1 MKKKVFSSLIAL
13 FSINILLAQIVVFT
27 PVKVEQEDVEQF
39 LNVEMNY
46 SKQIAQDAVNNGNLL
61 GWALLQSTN
70 PGPDDYNYMWVN
82 AYPDINTAANK
93 NMWWNNSEKVVGIK
107 PDVLFSDGSKY
118 KFDRSYTYQ
127 MKLTIPNVAP
137 AGYVL
142 LNFTSPDDVD
152 AVAASAEKYVL
163 PHFKKN
169 MGDHGM
175 VGWGMATKITPQG
188 KDYSSVMFYD
198 SYDNLA
204 NAMRHLAGDG
214 VMKGLPFD
222 KMEKAVW
229 EMRPLMK
236 VIAATEEKQ

>member
-61 GWALLQSTN
+61 GWALLKSTN
-70 PGPDDYNYMWVN
+70 PGPDDFNYMWVN
-82 AYPDINTAANK
+82 AYPDINTAANE

-107 PDVLFSDGSKY
+107 PDVLFSESSKY

-127 MKLTIPNVAP
+127 MKLTIPNVAE
-137 AGYVL
+137 AGYVI

-169 MGDHGM
+169 MSNHGM
-175 VGWGMATKITPQG
+175 VGWGMATKITPQR

-198 SYDNLA
+198 SYDTLA
-204 NAMRHLAGDG
+204 NAMRHLAGEG

-229 EMRPLMK
+229 EMKPLMK
-236 VIAATEEKQ
+236 VIAGTEAKQ

>member
-1 MKKKVFSSLIAL
+1 MKKRLFSTLIAL

-27 PVKVEQEDVEQF
+27 PVKVNKEDVDQF

-46 SKQIAQDAVNNGNLL
+46 SKKIAQDAVNNGNLL

-118 KFDRSYTYQ
+118 KFDRTYTYQ

-142 LNFTSPDDVD
+142 LNFTSPVI
-152 AVAASAEKYVL
+152 EK
-163 PHFKKN
+163 
-169 MGDHGM
+169 
-175 VGWGMATKITPQG
+175 
-188 KDYSSVMFYD
+188 
-198 SYDNLA
+198 
-204 NAMRHLAGDG
+204 
-214 VMKGLPFD
+214 
-222 KMEKAVW
+222 
-229 EMRPLMK
+229 
-236 VIAATEEKQ
+236 

>member
-1 MKKKVFSSLIAL
+1 MKKKVFSFLIAL
-13 FSINILLAQIVVFT
+13 FSINILVAQIVVFS

-61 GWALLQSTN
+61 GWALLKNTN
-70 PGPDDYNYMWVN
+70 PGPDDFNYIWVN

-93 NMWWNNSEKVVGIK
+93 NAWWNNSEKVVGIK

-118 KFDRSYTYQ
+118 KFDRSYTYK
-127 MKLTIPNVAP
+127 MEMTIPNTAN
-137 AGYVL
+137 AEYVI
-142 LNFTSPDDVD
+142 LNFATPDDVD
-152 AVAASAEKYVL
+152 AVAASSKKYVL

-169 MGDHGM
+169 MSDHGM

-188 KDYSSVMFYD
+188 KDYSSIMYYD
-198 SYDNLA
+198 SYDSLA
-204 NAMRHLAGDG
+204 NAMKHLAGEG

-222 KMEKAVW
+222 KLEKVTW

-236 VIAATEEKQ
+236 VIAGTEAKQ

>member
-1 MKKKVFSSLIAL
+1 MKKRLFSTLIAL

-27 PVKVEQEDVEQF
+27 PVKVNKEDVDQF

-46 SKQIAQDAVNNGNLL
+46 SKKIAQDAVNNGNLL

-198 SYDNLA
+198 SYDTLA
-204 NAMRHLAGDG
+204 NAMRHLAGES

-229 EMRPLMK
+229 EKRPLMK

>member
-27 PVKVEQEDVEQF
+27 PVKVEQGDVEQF

-70 PGPDDYNYMWVN
+70 PGPD
-82 AYPDINTAANK
+82 
-93 NMWWNNSEKVVGIK
+93 MWWNNSEKVVGIK
-107 PDVLFSDGSKY
+107 PDVLFSDSSKY

-127 MKLTIPNVAP
+127 MKMTIPNTAP
-137 AGYVL
+137 AGYVI
-142 LNFTSPDDVD
+142 LNFATPDDVD
-152 AVAASAEKYVL
+152 AVAASSKKYVL

-169 MGDHGM
+169 MSDHGM

-188 KDYSSVMFYD
+188 QDYSSIMFYD
-198 SYDNLA
+198 SYDSLA
-204 NAMRHLAGDG
+204 NAMRHLAGEG
-214 VMKGLPFD
+214 VVKDLPLD
-222 KMEKAVW
+222 KLEKVTW

-236 VIAATEEKQ
+236 VVAGTEAKQ

>member
-27 PVKVEQEDVEQF
+27 PVKVEQGDVEQF

-82 AYPDINTAANK
+82 AYPDINTAANN

-107 PDVLFSDGSKY
+107 PDALFSDSSKY

-127 MKLTIPNVAP
+127 MKMTIPNTAP
-137 AGYVL
+137 AGYVI
-142 LNFTSPDDVD
+142 LNFATPDDVD
-152 AVAASAEKYVL
+152 AVAASSKKYVL

-169 MGDHGM
+169 MSDHGM

-188 KDYSSVMFYD
+188 QDYSSIMFYD
-198 SYDNLA
+198 SYDSLA
-204 NAMRHLAGDG
+204 NAMRHLAGEG
-214 VMKGLPFD
+214 VVKDLPLD
-222 KMEKAVW
+222 KLEKVTW

-236 VIAATEEKQ
+236 VVAGTEAKQ